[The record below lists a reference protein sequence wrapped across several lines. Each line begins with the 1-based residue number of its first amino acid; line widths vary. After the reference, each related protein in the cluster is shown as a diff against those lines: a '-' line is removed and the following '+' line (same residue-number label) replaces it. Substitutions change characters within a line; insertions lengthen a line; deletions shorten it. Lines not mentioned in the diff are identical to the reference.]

1 MEYKNVKIP
10 AWAYENAVAARSDLL
25 RRGLDALPE
34 EVREPRVCPRCG
46 GKMERLA
53 DGPEFEC
60 SAGCGYRQD
69 RIEGGGVALGVLL
82 GLGVTA
88 LLESLGT
95 PSGGEMA
102 AERAQRLRAGR
113 EAIAELRRQA
123 KARGTDKLTAE
134 DVDAVIKAARRER
147 RARRKP

>member
-34 EVREPRVCPRCG
+34 EVREPRACPRCG
-46 GKMERLA
+46 AKMEPFA
-53 DGPEFEC
+53 NGPGFEC

-102 AERAQRLRAGR
+102 AERSQRLRAAR
-113 EAIAELRRQA
+113 DAAAELRRQA
-123 KARGTDKLTAE
+123 KAHGTDKLTTE
-134 DVDAVIKAARRER
+134 DVEAEIKATRRDR
-147 RARRKP
+147 RSLRKP

>member
-1 MEYKNVKIP
+1 MDYKNVKIP

-34 EVREPRVCPRCG
+34 EVREPRDCPRCG
-46 GKMERLA
+46 GKMEPLSDA
-53 DGPEFEC
+53 PGFEC

-95 PSGGEMA
+95 PSGGDLA
-102 AERAQRLRAGR
+102 AERSQRLRAAR
-113 EAIAELRRQA
+113 EAAAELRRQA
-123 KARGTDKLTAE
+123 KARGADKMTADE
-134 DVDAVIKAARRER
+134 IDAEVKDARRDR
-147 RARRKP
+147 RSRRKP